1 MISQLGRALLLYIRS
16 WVRSNK
22 VLEIFLTPRMWQQR
36 AYQYMW
42 YLRLIQIR
50 YDFKC
55 RSWLFLLNLYPS
67 WIMMAAFSIRHEIC
81 WVWPSVCFSSFD
93 SHNVWGQIGIHI
105 NTLTKYVEMR
115 VLTSKTISL
124 AKRNYVQQSAHAH
137 ISHNFKKPASAD
149 VFAFEFSGK
158 YHAQWPKC
166 PSLSFYKI
174 QNAILK

>member
-16 WVRSNK
+16 WVWSNK

-42 YLRLIQIR
+42 YLRLIQIS

-105 NTLTKYVEMR
+105 NINKVCGNVW

-124 AKRNYVQQSAHAH
+124 AERNYVQHMLIFH
-137 ISHNFKKPASAD
+137 T
-149 VFAFEFSGK
+149 
-158 YHAQWPKC
+158 
-166 PSLSFYKI
+166 
-174 QNAILK
+174 ILKNQQVLMFSPLNSRENIMHNDQNVHHFSFAKFRMQY